1 MKQGTFEVVGGTWVE
16 FDGNV
21 PNGESMNR
29 QFLYGQ
35 HFFEDE
41 FGQKPKIFFL
51 PDTFGYSP
59 QLPQIAKNAEIEYFI
74 TQKLSWSIF
83 NKFPNHTF
91 YWKGIDGTEIFSH
104 FPPADT
110 YVSNGSVQEILY
122 NVEKNN
128 DKGRTNS
135 SLLLFGDGD
144 GGGGPQL
151 SHVEKLIRA
160 KDFDGIPKVKFSTC
174 HEFFEE
180 AKATSKKLMTWEGEL
195 YLELHNGTFTTMA
208 EHKYYNRYMETLLKD
223 VEFFHYL
230 STLTG
235 NAISDSNETHDA
247 IKSMWRTFL
256 IDQFH
261 DVLPGTC
268 TFLTV

>member
-1 MKQGTFEVVGGTWVE
+1 M
-16 FDGNV
+16 
-21 PNGESMNR
+21 
-29 QFLYGQ
+29 YGQ

-41 FGQKPKIFFL
+41 FGKKPKIFFL

-59 QLPQIAKNAEIEYFI
+59 QLPQIAKNADIEFFI

-91 YWKGIDGTEIFSH
+91 YWKGIDGSEIFSH

-110 YVSNGSVQEILY
+110 YVSNGSVQEVLY

-151 SHVEKLIRA
+151 SHVERLVRVQ
-160 KDFDGIPKVKFSTC
+160 DFDGIPKVKFSTC

-208 EHKYYNRYMETLLKD
+208 EHKFYNRYMETLLRD
-223 VEFFHYL
+223 VEIFFYL
-230 STLTG
+230 STLIG
-235 NAISDSNETHDA
+235 KRAPDSDGTH
-247 IKSMWRTFL
+247 
-256 IDQFH
+256 
-261 DVLPGTC
+261 
-268 TFLTV
+268 